1 MAMFPVAGARI
12 YIGPELDDKNEDF
25 VAADF
30 PAAESP
36 DWVEID
42 GWQTMGS
49 IAETANQITGSL
61 INRGRDYMMKGTFSA
76 STMDNVFVI
85 LPDDPGQLALRR
97 AINSRRNFAIRIVF
111 PTGGA
116 RMFIALV
123 MSGGDQGGEANTA
136 ATMNV
141 QLARNSN
148 IVLVAPA
155 A

>member
-12 YIGPELDDKNEDF
+12 YIGPELADKNEDF
-25 VAADF
+25 VASDF
-30 PAAESP
+30 PASASE
-36 DWVEID
+36 DWTEID

-49 IAETANQITGSL
+49 LGETANQISGSL

-85 LPDDPGQLALRR
+85 LPDDPGQMALRA
-97 AINSRRNFAIRIVF
+97 AINSRSNFAFRVAF
-111 PTGGA
+111 PTGGE
-116 RMFIALV
+116 RLFIALV

-136 ATMNV
+136 ATMSV

-148 IVLVAPA
+148 VVVVPA